1 MRLSGGRAQR
11 NYETC
16 LLKLSEMLTAAS
28 IPPVK
33 NNAPPS
39 LLARDAV
46 VAAGDVNC
54 LALTN
59 GARGREQKERNMKS
73 KTAGKFHARRL
84 VEKRQTSAKKDS
96 RRRPLE

>member
-1 MRLSGGRAQR
+1 VRLSGGRAQR

-46 VAAGDVNC
+46 AAGDVNC

-59 GARGREQKERNMKS
+59 GVRGREQKERNMKS